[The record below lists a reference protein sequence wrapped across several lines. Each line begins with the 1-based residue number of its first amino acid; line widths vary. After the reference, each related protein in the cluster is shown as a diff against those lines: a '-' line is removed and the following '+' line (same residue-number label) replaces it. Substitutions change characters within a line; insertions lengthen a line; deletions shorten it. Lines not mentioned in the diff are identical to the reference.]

1 MSRKTLRFGIALAV
15 AAMAGPT
22 TSGADTAG
30 TRPTARPGQ
39 ADAAAGDYQR
49 MLDVLHITVPAARSP
64 NARSPWDA
72 GNNYDEAKANPF
84 PLSDP
89 LLLKDGRRV
98 TDAATWWDHRRPEIL
113 HAFQADV
120 YGRIP
125 DDAPAV
131 KWEVTGT
138 NPAAYGGTVAIRSV
152 TGHIDN
158 SAYPAATP
166 TIRLMTYLPAR
177 AAGPVPVMVVIG
189 GGGGRA
195 GRTATSRPD
204 PLDPQG
210 PPAGVLRQ
218 LLDLGWGYAT
228 YEATAVQPDSAVGL
242 RSGII
247 GLVSRG
253 RPRRPDD
260 WGALAAWS
268 WGLSRSMDYLA
279 TDPAVDAKRLGVEG
293 HSRWGKTAMVA
304 AAYDRR
310 WAICFAS
317 CSGEGGAKPSRRN
330 WGETVDDLAGIGEY
344 YWMAGNFLKYG
355 GRWDDLPVDSP
366 ELIALIAPRPLFI
379 TGGTTDRWAD
389 PRGEFMA
396 VAAAS
401 PVYELLGKDGPGS
414 TRMPPPDVGLISG
427 DLAFRYH
434 TGGHTDSLDWPTFLT
449 FAQRQLKPSVPGA
462 GTKPAP

>member
-1 MSRKTLRFGIALAV
+1 MRQIRLRSGVALA
-15 AAMAGPT
+15 AAAVLPT
-22 TSGADTAG
+22 ASFGQVPS
-30 TRPTARPGQ
+30 TRPVAP
-39 ADAAAGDYQR
+39 AAAEYQR
-49 MLDVLHITVPAARSP
+49 MLDVLHVAVPTARIP
-64 NARSPWDA
+64 NARSPWDD
-72 GNNYDEAKANPF
+72 GNNYDEAKANPY
-84 PLSDP
+84 PLPDP
-89 LLLKDGRRV
+89 LILTDGRRV
-98 TDAATWWDHRRPEIL
+98 TDAATWWSRRRPEIL
-113 HAFQADV
+113 RAFQTEV
-120 YGRIP
+120 YGQLP
-125 DDAPAV
+125 DHTPAV
-131 KWEVTGT
+131 RWEVTGT

-166 TIRLMTYLPAR
+166 TIRLTVYLPAR
-177 AAGPVPVMVVIG
+177 AAGPVPVMVVV

-195 GRTATSRPD
+195 SRSATSRPD
-204 PLDPQG
+204 PLDPRG
-210 PPAGVLRQ
+210 EPTGVLRQ

-228 YEATAVQPDSAVGL
+228 YEATAVQPDSAAGL
-242 RSGII
+242 TSGII
-247 GLVSRG
+247 GLVSWG
-253 RPRRPDD
+253 QPRQPDD

-279 TDPAVDAKRLGVEG
+279 TDPAVDTKRVGIEG

-330 WGETVDDLAGIGEY
+330 WGETVDDLAGPGEY
-344 YWMAGNFLKYG
+344 YWMAGNFLRYG
-355 GRWDDLPVDSP
+355 GHWNDLPVDSP

-379 TGGTTDRWAD
+379 TGGTADRWAD

-401 PVYELLGKDGPGS
+401 PVYELLGKKGPGS
-414 TRMPPPDVGLISG
+414 TEMPLPDVALISG

-434 TGGHTDSLDWPTFLT
+434 TGGHTDSLDWPTFLK
-449 FAQRQLKPSVPGA
+449 FAQRQLSPSVAGA